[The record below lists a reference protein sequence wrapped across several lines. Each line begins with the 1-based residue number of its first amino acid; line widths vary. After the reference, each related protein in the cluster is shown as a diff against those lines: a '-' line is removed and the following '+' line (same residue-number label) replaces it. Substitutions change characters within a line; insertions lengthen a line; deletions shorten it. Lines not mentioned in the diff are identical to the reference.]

1 MSHLILYPKT
11 ERAFD
16 TNGIGILADAL
27 EAEVYEELNG
37 QFELTVQY
45 PVNGIHYGEI
55 VTGAYITAH
64 SSSVSGPQPFR
75 VYRVTKPMRG
85 KVTVY
90 AHHIAYK
97 NRKITV
103 APFVASSAPEA
114 LQSLK
119 TNAVNDCP
127 FTFWTDKTTEGEMVV
142 QVPTAIWT
150 LLGSSEGSILDVYGG
165 EYEFDGFTVKLHTRR
180 GADRG
185 VIIRYGKNL
194 TDFQQDESAENVYT
208 GVYPYWRNSDGLLV
222 TLPEKVVY
230 AEGNF
235 AEHQILPLDLSG
247 EFQEQPTEAQL
258 RERTEKYVADNDIA
272 KQNVSWSVS
281 WVPLENTVEYK
292 HMELMERVLLGD
304 TVGVMIPHQGVT
316 VSARAVAARYLPLQD
331 RYKEI
336 TLGRVKANLA
346 ATIAQQGRDIKKQSD
361 QLSRGMPELTV
372 GRINGKAVSWKENG
386 DGTFSLVGT
395 K

>member
-1 MSHLILYPKT
+1 M
-11 ERAFD
+11 
-16 TNGIGILADAL
+16 
-27 EAEVYEELNG
+27 
-37 QFELTVQY
+37 
-45 PVNGIHYGEI
+45 
-55 VTGAYITAH
+55 
-64 SSSVSGPQPFR
+64 
-75 VYRVTKPMRG
+75 
-85 KVTVY
+85 
-90 AHHIAYK
+90 
-97 NRKITV
+97 
-103 APFVASSAPEA
+103 
-114 LQSLK
+114 
-119 TNAVNDCP
+119 
-127 FTFWTDKTTEGEMVV
+127 
-142 QVPTAIWT
+142 
-150 LLGSSEGSILDVYGG
+150 
-165 EYEFDGFTVKLHTRR
+165 
-180 GADRG
+180 
-185 VIIRYGKNL
+185 
-194 TDFQQDESAENVYT
+194 
-208 GVYPYWRNSDGLLV
+208 
-222 TLPEKVVY
+222 Y

-247 EFQEQPTEAQL
+247 EFREQPTEAQL

-372 GRINGKAVSWKENG
+372 GRINGKAVSWQENG

>member
-1 MSHLILYPKT
+1 MSRLILYPKT
-11 ERAFD
+11 ETAFD

-27 EAEVYEELNG
+27 DAEVYEELNG

-45 PVNGIHYGEI
+45 PVGGIHYGQI
-55 VTGAYITAH
+55 VSDAYITAA
-64 SSSVSGPQPFR
+64 SSPVSGPQPFR
-75 VYRVTKPMRG
+75 IYRVTKPLLG

-90 AHHIAYK
+90 ARHIAYR

-103 APFVASSAPEA
+103 SPFTASSAPEA

-127 FTFWTDKTTEGEMVV
+127 FTFWTDKTTAGAMVV
-142 QVPTAIWT
+142 KVPTAAWT
-150 LLGSSEGSILDVYGG
+150 LMGNSEGSILDIYGG
-165 EYEFDGFTVKLHTRR
+165 EYEFDKFAVKLHTRR

-194 TDFQQDESAENVYT
+194 TDFRQDENIDNVYT
-208 GVYPYWRNSDGLLV
+208 GVYPYWANMDGLVV

-230 AEGNF
+230 AEGTF
-235 AEHQILPLDLSG
+235 AEHQILPLDLSA
-247 EFQEQPTEAQL
+247 EFKEPPTEDQL
-258 RERTEKYVADNDIA
+258 RERTEQYLADNDIA
-272 KQNVSWSVS
+272 KQNVSWTVS

-304 TVGVMIPHQGVT
+304 TVGVMIPHQNVT
-316 VSARAVAARYLPLQD
+316 VSARAVAARYLPLLD
-331 RYKEI
+331 RYKDI

-346 ATIAQQGRDIKKQSD
+346 TTMAQQSKEIKKQSE
-361 QLSRGMPELTV
+361 QLSKGLPELTI
-372 GRINGKAVSWKENG
+372 GKINGKAVSWKDNG

-395 K
+395 E